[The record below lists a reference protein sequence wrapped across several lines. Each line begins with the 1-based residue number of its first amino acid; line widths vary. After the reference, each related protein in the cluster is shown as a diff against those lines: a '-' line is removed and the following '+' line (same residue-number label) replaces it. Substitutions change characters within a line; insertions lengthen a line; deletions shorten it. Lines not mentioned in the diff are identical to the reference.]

1 MTRSPLIPCIR
12 VRPGLCVLPLLAT
25 LTPARVVAQV
35 DYLFGSSY
43 ENDATVQLAALRAAP
58 DGAVSIGVTAATV
71 TYIKPVVGTDPA
83 GFFVQGGPGG
93 PALFVRIDPATL
105 TPAPAAGDRVAFTA
119 ATMATAQGRRELTAL
134 TGWTR
139 EATSQPLAP
148 LVQVATQASD
158 LVANLGSYE
167 SELVTITGTLAT
179 PLVSAGTGFQSA
191 RLDTPGI
198 SGNANLVLRAPITL
212 VDAADLVATCA
223 LTASRIPMWRFNAQ
237 AQVSPFVTADLSG
250 FDCPA
255 PRVLAAFP
263 LSSSVLRVSFDRR
276 IDPATVTPGAFA
288 ISGGLSVTAASVSGR
303 NVDLVTSTQTA
314 AASYSVTVGNSVR
327 DLAGKPVAIGFETAS
342 FAGYVGAATLRIE
355 ELNANINGNRDLLE
369 IRALTA
375 GSVAGVQVVQDPGAS
390 GTGTVLADLPG
401 IIVAAGE
408 RIVVHF
414 APVGETDET
423 TSQTQ
428 CTDIACYA
436 TAWDVRGAAAGIL
449 FSNRVVALRAPASG
463 ALIDVVA
470 AGRSDLGTPTA
481 AFPVNL
487 QFVQA
492 AGQWLPA
499 DCNGGACTYTSTPTA
514 LAVAADWTTLG
525 TTPTA
530 LSLQR
535 SGAASDSNLR
545 SDWLL
550 APASFGLANP

>member
-1 MTRSPLIPCIR
+1 LRRLR
-12 VRPGLCVLPLLAT
+12 ALLAA
-25 LTPARVVAQV
+25 LFLAPAAVVAQV
-35 DYLFGSSY
+35 DYLYGSGF
-43 ENDATVQLAALRAAP
+43 ENDATVQLGALRAAA
-58 DGAVSIGVTAATV
+58 DGAVSVDVSQATV
-71 TYIKPVVGTDPA
+71 TYVKPAIGTDPA
-83 GFFVQGGPGG
+83 GFFLQGGPGG

-105 TPAPAAGDRVAFTA
+105 TPTPAAGDRVSFTA

-134 TGWTR
+134 TSWTR
-139 EATSQPLAP
+139 QASAQPLAP
-148 LVQVATQASD
+148 LVQVATQATD
-158 LVANLGSYE
+158 LVSSLGSYE
-167 SELVTITGTLAT
+167 SELITVSGTLAT
-179 PLVSAGTGFQSA
+179 ALVAAGTGFQSS
-191 RLDTPGI
+191 RLDTVGI
-198 SGNANLVLRAPITL
+198 SGNANLVLRVPLSL
-212 VDAADLVATCA
+212 VDAADLVTTCA
-223 LTASRIPMWRFNAQ
+223 LTAIRVPMWRFNAQ

-276 IDPATVTPGAFA
+276 IDPATVTPGAFSA
-288 ISGGLSVTAASVSGR
+288 SGGLSVSAASVSGR
-303 NVDLVTSTQTA
+303 NVDLVTSTQVA
-314 AASYSVTVGNSVR
+314 AASYTVTVDSSVR
-327 DLAGKPVAIGFETAS
+327 DLAGKSVASGFNSAG

-390 GTGTVLADLPG
+390 GAGTVLAELPG
-401 IIVAAGE
+401 IIVAAGD

-414 APVGETDET
+414 APIGETDET

-449 FSNRVVALRAPASG
+449 FSNRVVALRAPISA

-470 AGRSDLGTPTA
+470 AGRSDLVTPTA
-481 AFPVNL
+481 AFPANL

-499 DCNGGACTYTSTPTA
+499 DCNGAPCTYTSTPSA
-514 LAVAADWTTLG
+514 LAIAADWTTLG

-535 SGAASDSNLR
+535 SGAASDTNLR
-545 SDWLL
+545 ADWLL